1 MDQKMSWQ
9 FVTVLI
15 GMPFSILAGSALFVW
30 ASSNRGRETRD
41 IEPRHHTRATRATR
55 EDVR

>member
-1 MDQKMSWQ
+1 MSWQ